1 MPVALQ
7 AWRHGRAQVVAGDSG
22 AGRLTIHSL
31 VDLDP
36 AQASAERLVIH
47 LMRRFC
53 HGTVFV
59 PQLQREDLGGQ
70 ALRRCGLQRLPLHQ
84 VLMRRLLQL
93 TPEPA
98 PIPPR

>member
-47 LMRRFC
+47 LMRRFG

-93 TPEPA
+93 TPERA